1 MAGQFSKTDQRR
13 ITFLSLLSSASTFE
27 APLGGEVASEAE
39 VYEVALKW
47 LERMTD
53 DNFFEEEAPAP
64 RPTAPSSS
72 GPRPTFRRP
81 ASPSRPPTRGRD
93 NQPFTGQLRDPDG
106 PPTDKQVAAA
116 LKLTDE
122 YSEDDLYSFTKQ
134 QVSDLISDLKG

>member
-1 MAGQFSKTDQRR
+1 MASMDNTTQRR
-13 ITFLSLLSSASTFE
+13 ITFLSLLSSASTYLSAE
-27 APLGGEVASEAE
+27 DAQGEPYERAIFWLSEM
-39 VYEVALKW
+39 V
-47 LERMTD
+47 R
-53 DNFFEEEAPAP
+53 DNFFEAEAPAP
-64 RPTAPSSS
+64 RPTSPPSS